1 MAKQKLRK
9 DQMHLDFSV
18 SFSLTWTRE
27 LCLDCEIQRGEK
39 QMWWSFNIQDMNY
52 EIKWRNLLPK
62 YRTSSAFTC
71 GILFSVNQILQ
82 EFHIGFGIGTI
93 KLVCYTEIGERDS
106 AKLDAIL
113 MQSKHARC
121 STYGSEVDPRL
132 ELYGLGLR
140 IIPHPISFT
149 GSKPIICTYYRV

>member
-82 EFHIGFGIGTI
+82 EFQIGFGIGTI
-93 KLVCYTEIGERDS
+93 ALVCGTAIGE
-106 AKLDAIL
+106 KLRNW
-113 MQSKHARC
+113 MQYSCNRNMLDVLP
-121 STYGSEVDPRL
+121 TVQRWIQDQNFMGQ
-132 ELYGLGLR
+132 G
-140 IIPHPISFT
+140 
-149 GSKPIICTYYRV
+149 